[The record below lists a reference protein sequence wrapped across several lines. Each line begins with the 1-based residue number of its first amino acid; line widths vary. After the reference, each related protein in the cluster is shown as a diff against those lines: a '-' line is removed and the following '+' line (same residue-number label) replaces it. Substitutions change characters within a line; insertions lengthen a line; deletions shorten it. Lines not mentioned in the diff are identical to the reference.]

1 MGGGGFMQHASD
13 TNRKDRAQRA
23 ARRKKFNE
31 NRSEVISV
39 DSESS
44 LKVDFSNLTKEQ
56 ITEERERIQ
65 QLFKKRRKRQLVVIV
80 GALICVITGVSVL
93 YSMFGGF

>member
-1 MGGGGFMQHASD
+1 MQHASD

-31 NRSEVISV
+31 NRSEVLSV
-39 DSESS
+39 NSESS

-65 QLFKKRRKRQLVVIV
+65 QLFKKRRKWQIIFIICATIV
-80 GALICVITGVSVL
+80 LIEGISILYSITG
-93 YSMFGGF
+93 GFEFWW

>member
-1 MGGGGFMQHASD
+1 MQHASD
-13 TNRKDRAQRA
+13 TNRKDRAQRQ
-23 ARRKKFNE
+23 ARREKFNE

-65 QLFKKRRKRQLVVIV
+65 QLFKKRRKRQIIFIICATIVLIV
-80 GALICVITGVSVL
+80 GISILYSITG
-93 YSMFGGF
+93 GFEFWW